1 VLGFCSFR
9 QSNMRNPADRA
20 DAARAHAERGLGM
33 KALRR
38 LLISTAVAALASA
51 GAAIAAASPAIA
63 ASSGGSSGGAA
74 LIGRQEPHGLVE
86 AHTAQVVF
94 SRVLR
99 YGDSGA
105 DVKTLQTWLDD
116 LGASLPVTGYF
127 GSMTK
132 AAVKQFQV
140 QHHLSPAS
148 GTVGAHTARALYN
161 AMKKF
166 TRSNTGSGGSSPGG
180 TPPPT
185 SSGWVFPLQ
194 PLSRVLGPSTWS
206 LDQGIDIPTVNS
218 ACGSQVKEV
227 AMTSGTIVQEGIDG
241 FGPAAPVLKVASG
254 KYAGRYIYYG
264 HALPALVPVGAH
276 VTTGEPIAEV
286 GCGSVGIS
294 SGPHIEIGISAPGG
308 PPCCPSDQETSPWF
322 QGIVLD
328 LYHKA
333 GGH

>member
-1 VLGFCSFR
+1 MLGFCSFR
-9 QSNMRNPADRA
+9 QSNMCNPGDRA
-20 DAARAHAERGLGM
+20 DAARVHAERGLGM

-38 LLISTAVAALASA
+38 LLISTAVAALGSA

-86 AHTAQVVF
+86 AHTAQAVF

-105 DVKTLQTWLDD
+105 DVKTLQTWLND

-148 GTVGAHTARALYN
+148 GTVGAHTAQALYS

-166 TRSNTGSGGSSPGG
+166 TRSNSGSGGSAPGG
-180 TPPPT
+180 TPPDRPPRGSSRSSRSRGCWGRAHGRTTRGST
-185 SSGWVFPLQ
+185 S
-194 PLSRVLGPSTWS
+194 RPST
-206 LDQGIDIPTVNS
+206 
-218 ACGSQVKEV
+218 AR
-227 AMTSGTIVQEGIDG
+227 
-241 FGPAAPVLKVASG
+241 AAARS
-254 KYAGRYIYYG
+254 RR
-264 HALPALVPVGAH
+264 
-276 VTTGEPIAEV
+276 
-286 GCGSVGIS
+286 SR
-294 SGPHIEIGISAPGG
+294 
-308 PPCCPSDQETSPWF
+308 
-322 QGIVLD
+322 
-328 LYHKA
+328 
-333 GGH
+333 